1 MPTARKDTHFSL
13 LDSRKVKPYRLFF
26 FVVKKKVRIM
36 IGSIKYEIFPIR
48 SVSSLLSKVLV
59 IRKKGPLAAL

>member
-13 LDSRKVKPYRLFF
+13 LDSRKIKPYRLFF
-26 FVVKKKVRIM
+26 SVIKKKVRIM
-36 IGSIKYEIFPIR
+36 IGSIKYEIFSIR

-59 IRKKGPLAAL
+59 AMKKGPLATL